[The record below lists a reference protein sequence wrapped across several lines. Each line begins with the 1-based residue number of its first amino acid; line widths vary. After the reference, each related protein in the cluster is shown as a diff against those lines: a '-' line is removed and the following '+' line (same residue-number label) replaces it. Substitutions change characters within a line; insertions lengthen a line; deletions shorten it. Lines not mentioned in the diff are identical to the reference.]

1 MCANSLSLLCPQ
13 VWSRVRGWLKFAG
26 ELYGPGGL
34 SRYGLD
40 STAAQVRNAAGCSLP
55 VEGLLSRLQS
65 CTMVPVRQAACTA
78 LRKLPHSCIQLL
90 TQMHGSAPEMDA
102 SAWLNQA
109 A

>member
-1 MCANSLSLLCPQ
+1 LLLHLWQ

-40 STAAQVRNAAGCSLP
+40 STAAQVGDAAGWSLP
-55 VEGLLSRLQS
+55 LKGLLPSLQE
-65 CTMVPVRQAACTA
+65 CLMVPAA
-78 LRKLPHSCIQLL
+78 LHKLPHSCIQLL
-90 TQMHGSAPEMDA
+90 TQMHGSAPGMDA